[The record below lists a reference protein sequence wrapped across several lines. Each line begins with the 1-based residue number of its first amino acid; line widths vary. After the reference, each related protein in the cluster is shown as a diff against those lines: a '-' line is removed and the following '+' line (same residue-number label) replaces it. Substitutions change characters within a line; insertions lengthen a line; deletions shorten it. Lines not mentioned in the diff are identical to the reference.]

1 MKKRIGML
9 LLCLLLPTAALAVQE
24 GAIEPAEP
32 IALDEIVLTGSAYLP
47 DESYYTEHIS
57 SRAMRRMP
65 SWAESDVY
73 TAQRHVGIDGM
84 YLPQLT
90 PGEIRRAKAL
100 MQQAER
106 GEIALTGGDA
116 IIGVRENVTMG
127 VYPLDPAAYDGERVY
142 VLLPGV
148 CLTDEQL
155 IALMDAYAQ
164 LGLGFDP
171 EGLGVRN
178 CMRGGGK
185 MASRPLSAEEGERRG
200 NLEMLL
206 QRGIID
212 PSQADGQ
219 YGISLNPS
227 QYLLADMGNGQLHD
241 VFQLYPYR
249 SVSDEAL
256 LYAAITL
263 GTRDLSGEM
272 DLQAVENRAY
282 AVLTGKLSLPPT
294 LVLEEIYSDRQ
305 FSGEEQP
312 VLVLCFG
319 FADAASPYTGANVRF
334 DQNTLVMLEV
344 QLTGEGKS
352 FEVIDL
358 REKREPEYGAVGGN
372 LSDDLR

>member
-164 LGLGFDP
+164 LGLLFDP

-212 PSQADGQ
+212 PSQV
-219 YGISLNPS
+219 NPMLCTS
-227 QYLLADMGNGQLHD
+227 
-241 VFQLYPYR
+241 
-249 SVSDEAL
+249 AL
-256 LYAAITL
+256 
-263 GTRDLSGEM
+263 
-272 DLQAVENRAY
+272 
-282 AVLTGKLSLPPT
+282 
-294 LVLEEIYSDRQ
+294 
-305 FSGEEQP
+305 
-312 VLVLCFG
+312 
-319 FADAASPYTGANVRF
+319 
-334 DQNTLVMLEV
+334 
-344 QLTGEGKS
+344 
-352 FEVIDL
+352 
-358 REKREPEYGAVGGN
+358 
-372 LSDDLR
+372 